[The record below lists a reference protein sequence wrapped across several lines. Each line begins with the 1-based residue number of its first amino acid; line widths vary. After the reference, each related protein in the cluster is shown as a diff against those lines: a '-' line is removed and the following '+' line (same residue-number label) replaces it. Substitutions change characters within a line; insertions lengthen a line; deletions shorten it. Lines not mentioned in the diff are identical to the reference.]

1 MVAPAPLEDVTA
13 VFNLSAK
20 SFADVAPSPGV
31 LNEALELVISLPAPY
46 TRAPL
51 EFATRLATPVIA
63 VATPAV
69 EPPVVDSMLL
79 KAPFTVAPK
88 F

>member
-1 MVAPAPLEDVTA
+1 M
-13 VFNLSAK
+13 SAK
-20 SFADVAPSPGV
+20 SLAEVAPSPGV
-31 LNEALELVISLPAPY
+31 VKEAVELVISLPAPY

-51 EFATRLATPVIA
+51 ELATRFATPVIA
-63 VATPAV
+63 VPTPAV
-69 EPPVVDSMLL
+69 EPLLVDSILL

>member
-20 SFADVAPSPGV
+20 SFADVALSPGV
-31 LNEALELVISLPAPY
+31 LNEALELVISY

-69 EPPVVDSMLL
+69 EPPLVDSILL

>member
-20 SFADVAPSPGV
+20 SFADVALSPGV
-31 LNEALELVISLPAPY
+31 LNEVLELVISLPAPY
-46 TRAPL
+46 TSTPL

-69 EPPVVDSMLL
+69 EPPLVDSILL